1 MKWKIT
7 VKPVVACMLCIW
19 LSMGS
24 GVGTGT
30 AAPERKQTAPT
41 LIQTV
46 QLRGEGAAAELLI
59 AASAPTTYTSYKSTA
74 PARLVIDFSQT
85 APAEALN
92 SLSISKGPVKA
103 VTLKRFDTDA
113 GVLTRMELF
122 LSQDIDPVIS
132 PSTERVGELLVSFPG
147 YVEPSVAIKQEVA
160 AAPAAAE
167 PVVAPVV
174 APEAAPVEAAVK
186 QEPADSAQPEG
197 LSALVTGLKPLGDG
211 VAISTNRPVS
221 DYKTFRLSK
230 PDRVVID
237 IQHAQIGMADKMV
250 LLNSAGVST
259 ARIGSYPDKVRI
271 VFDAINGSL
280 EDAVITRS
288 ATGLHV
294 AFLAQQPV
302 RRQVTAAAPQ
312 EQAAASAAKAA
323 PVQAAVPQEQKPAVV
338 AQAPAAAAPKPVKS
352 AETVAG
358 AAQVS
363 AVDFQVV
370 GEISRVMVKVSGSP
384 VVEQPVKL
392 PGSVAYRIRN
402 VQLPR
407 NLQRSLEA
415 REFVSPVLR
424 ITPVVIRTKA
434 GSDVLVRVT
443 MKKDAGFDFRQEADI
458 LYLDFKHPAEMAA
471 AAAEPQKT
479 AATQKAAPA
488 AEPAAAPAVV
498 APAKEEQMLQEAQE
512 SKISEKSR
520 YTGRKVTLEFSDA
533 DVRKIFQLLAEV
545 SNKNFV
551 LGDNITG
558 SISLKL
564 VNVPWDQALDIIL
577 DSKGLAKREEG
588 NIIFIR
594 KNDDFKNYDSK
605 KSIERG
611 IFPDL
616 PVTATCQVMNTPAAE
631 IVAPLNMML
640 SKLRLVLKQE
650 GKYILNASGSSG
662 TISRPLVSNSTDR
675 ENLNASA
682 SMSNQASYSAE
693 YGDLVVD
700 NNTNSII
707 INDTMTVI
715 EKAESM
721 ISSLDIPIKQVQI
734 EARMVEASTTFSR
747 ELGVQWGMH
756 YKDGSGKILGINSFD
771 TGFGGLTATP
781 PSSGTFGPGLAT
793 GISFGTLASNI
804 KIDARLSAA
813 ASAGLVRI
821 ISNPK
826 VITSYGKEATIKQGQ
841 KIPYQSSTSD
851 KVETKFIDAV
861 LKLQVK
867 PNITPSGNVL
877 LDLDI
882 SNDSAGAG
890 SPPPINTKQAK
901 TLLTVR
907 DEETVVIG
915 GIFQDSETDFDQGV
929 PFLMDVPFLGGLFK
943 SNAKTKVK
951 TEMLI
956 FITPRLVDK
965 DKSSIRPNTKCVVIK
980 PVNTDSGI

>member
-46 QLRGEGAAAELLI
+46 QLRGEGTAAELLI

-147 YVEPSVAIKQEVA
+147 YVDASDAKPAVA
-160 AAPAAAE
+160 AAPVQE
-167 PVVAPVV
+167 MSPVVPQA
-174 APEAAPVEAAVK
+174 AGSGDAAPVEAAVK
-186 QEPADSAQPEG
+186 QEPVVSDQSEG
-197 LSALVTGLKPLGDG
+197 LPALLTGIKSQEDG
-211 VAISTNRPVS
+211 VAITTNRPVS
-221 DYKTFRLSK
+221 DFKTFRLSR
-230 PDRVVID
+230 PDRVVLD
-237 IQHAQIGMADKMV
+237 IHQAQVGMADKLV
-250 LLNSAGVST
+250 VLNSTGVST

-280 EDAVITRS
+280 DDAVITRS

-294 AFLAQQPV
+294 AFPAQQPV
-302 RRQVTAAAPQ
+302 RREVKAVAPQ

-323 PVQAAVPQEQKPAVV
+323 PAVAVPHEEPAAVV
-338 AQAPAAAAPKPVKS
+338 ASTPAKASAVPTPKPVKR
-352 AETVAG
+352 AEAAVD

-370 GEISRVMVKVSGSP
+370 GDISRVMVKVSGSP
-384 VVEQPVKL
+384 VVEKPVKL

-424 ITPVVIRTKA
+424 ITPVVIRTKT

-458 LYLDFKHPAEMAA
+458 LYLDFKHPADMAA

-488 AEPAAAPAVV
+488 AEPAAAPA
-498 APAKEEQMLQEAQE
+498 KEEQMLQEAQQPE
-512 SKISEKSR
+512 SAGKFG
-520 YTGRKVTLEFSDA
+520 YTGRKVTLEFADA
-533 DVRKIFQLLAEV
+533 EVRKIFQLLSEV

-551 LGDNITG
+551 LGDDVGG

-577 DSKGLAKREEG
+577 DTKGFDKREEG
-588 NIIFIR
+588 NIVFIR
-594 KNDDFKNYDSK
+594 KSDSFKNFDKKRESK
-605 KSIERG
+605 LDI
-611 IFPDL
+611 PPNL
-616 PVTATCQVMNTPAAE
+616 PVTAKCLVMNTTASEVIP
-631 IVAPLNMML
+631 PLASLLTKYREVL
-640 SKLRLVLKQE
+640 SKE
-650 GKYILNASGSSG
+650 GSYALNASGSAG
-662 TISRPLVSNSTDR
+662 TISRPLIGSSSGR
-675 ENLNASA
+675 ENLNEQGNVS
-682 SMSNQASYSAE
+682 SQSVYKAE
-693 YGDLVVD
+693 YGSLVVD
-700 NNTNSII
+700 PNTNSII
-707 INDTMTVI
+707 INDTLEVI
-715 EKAESM
+715 KKAEVI
-721 ISSLDIPIKQVQI
+721 ISSLDVPKKQVQI
-734 EARMVEASTTFSR
+734 EARMVEASSSFSK
-747 ELGVQWGMH
+747 EFGVQWGMH
-756 YKDGSGKILGINSFD
+756 YRDGSGKILGINSFD
-771 TGFGGLTATP
+771 TGFGGISAAP
-781 PSSGTFGPGLAT
+781 PTSGTFGPGLAT

-813 ASAGLVRI
+813 ASIGLVKI
-821 ISNPK
+821 ISSPK
-826 VITSYGKEATIKQGQ
+826 IITSYGNGAEIKQGQ

-851 KVETKFIDAV
+851 KVETKFIEAV
-861 LKLQVK
+861 LQLKVT
-867 PNITPSGNVL
+867 PNITPSGNVI

-890 SPPPINTKQAK
+890 NPPQINTKSTK
-901 TLLTVR
+901 TQLTVR

-915 GIFQDSETDFDQGV
+915 GIFQDTETDFDQGV
-929 PFLMDVPFLGGLFK
+929 PYLMDVPFLGGLFK
-943 SNAKTKVK
+943 SNSKTKVK

-956 FITPRLVDK
+956 FITPRLIDK
-965 DKSSIRPNTKCVVIK
+965 NASTNYPNTKCEVIK
-980 PVNTDSGI
+980 AFN

>member
-147 YVEPSVAIKQEVA
+147 YVDASDAKPAVA
-160 AAPAAAE
+160 AAPVQE
-167 PVVAPVV
+167 MSPVVPQ
-174 APEAAPVEAAVK
+174 AAGSVDATPVEAAVK
-186 QEPADSAQPEG
+186 QEPVVSDQSEG
-197 LSALVTGLKPLGDG
+197 LPALLTGIKSLGDG
-211 VAISTNRPVS
+211 VAITTNRPVS
-221 DYKTFRLSK
+221 DFKTFRLSK
-230 PDRVVID
+230 PDRVVLD
-237 IQHAQIGMADKMV
+237 IHQAQVGMADKLV
-250 LLNSAGVST
+250 VLNSTGVST

-280 EDAVITRS
+280 DDAVITRS

-294 AFLAQQPV
+294 AFPAQQPV
-302 RRQVTAAAPQ
+302 RREVKAVAPQ

-323 PVQAAVPQEQKPAVV
+323 PVQAVPQEKPVAAVAVTPAKTPAVK
-338 AQAPAAAAPKPVKS
+338 APIPAKS
-352 AETVAG
+352 TEAVTEKN
-358 AAQVS
+358 QVS

-370 GEISRVMVKVSGSP
+370 GDISRVMVKVSGSP
-384 VVEQPVKL
+384 VVEKPVKL

-424 ITPVVIRTKA
+424 ITPVVIRTKT

-488 AEPAAAPAVV
+488 AEPAAAPA
-498 APAKEEQMLQEAQE
+498 KEEQMLQEAQQNGAGA
-512 SKISEKSR
+512 KR
-520 YTGRKVTLEFSDA
+520 MYTGRKVTLEFADA
-533 DVRKIFQLLAEV
+533 EVRKIFQLLSEV

-551 LGDNITG
+551 LGDEVTG
-558 SISLKL
+558 NISLKL

-577 DSKGLAKREEG
+577 DTKGLDKREEG
-588 NIIFIR
+588 NIVLIR
-594 KNDDFKNYDSK
+594 GKGKFKSLMDEEVENRKAALKGEPLETAMFDVNYADLG
-605 KSIERG
+605 SI
-611 IFPDL
+611 
-616 PVTATCQVMNTPAAE
+616 VTQFTA
-631 IVAPLNMML
+631 
-640 SKLRLVLKQE
+640 LK
-650 GKYILNASGSSG
+650 
-662 TISRPLVSNSTDR
+662 TDR
-675 ENLNASA
+675 
-682 SMSNQASYSAE
+682 
-693 YGDLVVD
+693 G
-700 NNTNSII
+700 
-707 INDTMTVI
+707 
-715 EKAESM
+715 M
-721 ISSLDIPIKQVQI
+721 ISQDQRTNKIIVKDVKAAIEDMRTILKSLDIQEKQVMI
-734 EARMVEASTTFSR
+734 EARIVEASSTFT
-747 ELGVQWGMH
+747 QT
-756 YKDGSGKILGINSFD
+756 LGINWGIHYRDGSASIAGINAFD
-771 TGFGGLTATP
+771 TSFGGLASNAAPASGVSGNPGATA
-781 PSSGTFGPGLAT
+781 
-793 GISFGTLASNI
+793 GISFGTLSSNI
-804 KIDARLSAA
+804 KLDMRLNAA
-813 ASAGLVRI
+813 VSAGLVRI
-821 ISNPK
+821 VSTPRVATLNHK
-826 VITSYGKEATIKQGQ
+826 SAKITQGQ
-841 KIPYQSSTSD
+841 QIPYTSSTSD
-851 KVETKFIDAV
+851 KVETKFVEAALALEVTPHINPNGTIIMKIDA
-861 LKLQVK
+861 K
-867 PNITPSGNVL
+867 
-877 LDLDI
+877 
-882 SNDSAGAG
+882 NDSPGSTG
-890 SPPPINTKQAK
+890 SPPPINKKQA
-901 TLLTVR
+901 TTEMMLR
-907 DEETVVIG
+907 DGETTVIG
-915 GIFQDSETDFDQGV
+915 GIYVERESGGEDGV
-929 PFLMDVPFLGGLFK
+929 PFLKDVPWLGNLFK
-943 SNAKTKVK
+943 STDTKRSK
-951 TEMLI
+951 DELLI
-956 FITPRLVDK
+956 FITPRIIT
-965 DKSSIRPNTKCVVIK
+965 SSI
-980 PVNTDSGI
+980 